1 MISINAPEKR
11 CSKSEA
17 QLNISAMQLWF
28 ARGTEVTIRE
38 QLVTQIVLG
47 IMGGDLAPGQRLP
60 STREVARRFRLHP
73 NTISAGYRELERER
87 WVEFRHGSGV
97 YVRERKPEQ
106 PLSPGLVLDQL
117 IANLFRSARTYNAPL
132 AAVRSR
138 LRHWLD
144 LQPPDHFLII
154 EPDEELLRIVAAE
167 IQNAVAFPVRT
178 AGIPEFAKA
187 LEGAIPVAFP
197 SKAKIVRDK
206 LPAGSEVLTLHIR
219 SVPSSLSEWLPA
231 PTSALVGVASRWPE
245 FLRLAR
251 TMLIAA
257 GFHSEALVFRD
268 ARKPNWQRGL
278 KQTAAVV
285 CDVSTASELP
295 KTSRAVVF
303 PLVSEASLA
312 ELKNYENF
320 IRSPLAP
327 SL

>member
-1 MISINAPEKR
+1 
-11 CSKSEA
+11 
-17 QLNISAMQLWF
+17 MQLWF

-106 PLSPGLVLDQL
+106 PLSHGLALDQL
-117 IANLFRSARTYNAPL
+117 IANLFRSARSCNAPL

-154 EPDEELLRIVAAE
+154 EPDAELLRIVAAE
-167 IQNAVAFPVRT
+167 VQNAVSFPVRT
-178 AGIPEFAKA
+178 AGIQEFAKA

-197 SKAKIVRDK
+197 SKAKIVREK
-206 LPAGSEVLTLHIR
+206 LPAGSEVLTLHVR

-268 ARKPNWQRGL
+268 ARKLNWQRGL

-303 PLVSEASLA
+303 PLLSEASLT

-320 IRSPLAP
+320 IRSPLASP
-327 SL
+327 L